1 MVQVTKLLLFVPRWW
16 RLIGPAHCFETS
28 TAPNFGV
35 QRRDWENELAHGGAA
50 VEKSALGLR
59 SDTAVQTR
67 TPSGRHTGANHRVR
81 RWQWGNRGASPCLQ
95 HRYANRSW
103 TLTNISRLAAN
114 VFSMPWSKKLHLRH
128 KMYSERL
135 FLDFNCTR
143 YFYYDTFLGINCVF
157 PLQNNSV
164 TCAAAYS

>member
-1 MVQVTKLLLFVPRWW
+1 MAHCPLTVLLWKNDEPVRSETSWLKLLLFVPRWW
-16 RLIGPAHCFETS
+16 RLIGPAHCFKTS

-50 VEKSALGLR
+50 VEKGALGLR

-81 RWQWGNRGASPCLQ
+81 RWEWGNRGASPCLQ
-95 HRYANRSW
+95 HRYANRSR

-128 KMYSERL
+128 KTVPRTVSFR
-135 FLDFNCTR
+135 F
-143 YFYYDTFLGINCVF
+143 
-157 PLQNNSV
+157 
-164 TCAAAYS
+164 